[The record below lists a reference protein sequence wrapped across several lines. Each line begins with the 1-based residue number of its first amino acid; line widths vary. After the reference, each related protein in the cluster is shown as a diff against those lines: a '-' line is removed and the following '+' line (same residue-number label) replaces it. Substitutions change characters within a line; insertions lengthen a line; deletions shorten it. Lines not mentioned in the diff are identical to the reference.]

1 MQIGSSHAVQSD
13 LNVTPM
19 IDVVLVLLIIFMV
32 VTPLSE
38 KKLPVVVPEE
48 APVDAPAPPPG
59 QEPLVLAVDA
69 QGRFTLMGDTVDD
82 PDLVRTRLRDAL
94 ATRSPKVV
102 FLEAVDEAPYAR
114 AILAMDTARQAGAAH
129 VGIIDPAPPPAASSG
144 STPGSSPEPTP

>member
-1 MQIGSSHAVQSD
+1 MHIGSTHSVQSD

-59 QEPLVLAVDA
+59 KEPIVLAVDA
-69 QGRFTLMGDTVDD
+69 EGRISLSGETLE
-82 PDLVRTRLRDAL
+82 DLEVVRARIRDAL
-94 ATRSPKVV
+94 ASRSPKVV
-102 FLEAVDEAPYAR
+102 FLEASDEVPYKR
-114 AILAMDTARQAGAAH
+114 AVAAMDTARQAGAAH
-129 VGIIDPAPPPAASSG
+129 IGVIDPPSLGAD
-144 STPGSSPEPTP
+144 TPRGADGVPQQ